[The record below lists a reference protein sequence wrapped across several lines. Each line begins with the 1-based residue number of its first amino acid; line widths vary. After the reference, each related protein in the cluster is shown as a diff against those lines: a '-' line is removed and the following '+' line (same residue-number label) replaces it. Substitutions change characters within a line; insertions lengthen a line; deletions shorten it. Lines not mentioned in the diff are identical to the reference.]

1 MFVSCS
7 SLLPRFLQIGW
18 GVMKPLSIAMRACL
32 RAAQFLVSSGST
44 AAGMLWLMSVLTAG
58 PAMANERLMPS
69 EWRLDAAEYSGI
81 ACTESGG
88 GWAYNGGVYH
98 AARSDGAPGRP
109 EQYFASYLALVRG
122 SQCSMET
129 ACNSKID
136 WSVTQACEVEA
147 PSSSHGVARCK
158 LQGKYVQ
165 KCGWNA
171 PYEVTFEGMV
181 TAWKTCDQYYD
192 PQSRQCVCPE
202 GEVYVKTSGGGY
214 CTPVR
219 DRVIATPCKT
229 CYGNPIFPEQ
239 GLKVQTLTAG
249 WQPWTGL
256 KLTYSSMSKLPYGEG
271 QTPYL
276 RSDPPT
282 FGPMWTAS
290 IDKVVYTSVVGN
302 GTLVN
307 VARGSGDWTSFL
319 QSGAGLNPVGAQIND
334 QLTRTAQ
341 GFSYR
346 DADRQVI
353 EEYNARGMLIKMT
366 ALDGR
371 SLAVA
376 RTTLESPGEATP
388 DEGLPL
394 TLTDH
399 FGRRWSFEYTRMGAE
414 SRSRASAIVDPG
426 GRRVVIGYGANEQI
440 SRLEWP
446 DGTAQQMLY
455 ERSDLNWALTG
466 YLDESSVR
474 AGTYGYDGQGRAI
487 SSERALGL
495 DKYIASWDEAPRLS
509 TKYWTEPGS
518 GVDWVDH
525 VLQPPKGLKVQ
536 LPNGQMQELQS
547 AASFGTSMW
556 TTKTQAPGAGSPQAT
571 TSRVLDNR
579 MNVTRL
585 DDFNGN
591 RSCMSYDMAR
601 NLETARVEGLTLATD
616 CSAVMGALPAGARK
630 VSTQWHPD
638 WRVATKTAE
647 PRRITTLV
655 FNGQPDPFNGGAV
668 ASCAP
673 ASALLPD
680 GKPIVV
686 LCKSVEQATIDETGA
701 QGFDAT
707 AQSGVPARA
716 TSWTYNAMG
725 QVLAETD
732 PRGKVVVTNEYYTDT
747 TADHTKGDLKSSMN
761 SAGHLTQFPRYNAYG
776 KPLEV
781 IDANL
786 VSTTYGYDL
795 RQRLTSV
802 STGGSTTSYE
812 YWPTGLLKKTTQ
824 PDGAIVTYE
833 YDDAHRLTAVADGQG
848 NRIEY
853 TLDASGNRTAE
864 QAKDPQGT
872 LKRTMSR
879 VFDALGRAQQTTG
892 RE

>member
-1 MFVSCS
+1 
-7 SLLPRFLQIGW
+7 
-18 GVMKPLSIAMRACL
+18 
-32 RAAQFLVSSGST
+32 
-44 AAGMLWLMSVLTAG
+44 MLWLVALLIGG

-69 EWRLDAAEYSGI
+69 EWRLDAAEYGP
-81 ACTESGG
+81 ACNASGG
-88 GWAYNGGVYH
+88 GWTYNGGAYH
-98 AARSDGAPGRP
+98 VARSDGAPGRP
-109 EQYFASYLALVRG
+109 EQYFASYLALIQG
-122 SQCSMET
+122 SQCSAET
-129 ACNSKID
+129 ACMSKID
-136 WSVTQACEVEA
+136 WSVTQACVVEA
-147 PSSSHGVARCK
+147 TSSSNGVARCK
-158 LQGKYVQ
+158 LQGKYTQ

-171 PYEVTFEGMV
+171 PYEVTVEGGV
-181 TAWKTCDQYYD
+181 WASKVCDQYFD

-202 GEVYVKTSGGGY
+202 GQVYVKTSDGGY

-239 GLKVQTLTAG
+239 GLKVQTLAAG

-256 KLTYSSMSKLPYGEG
+256 KLTFSSMSKLPYGEG
-271 QTPYL
+271 QTSYL

-290 IDKVVYTSVVGN
+290 IDKVVYTSVSG
-302 GTLVN
+302 GITLVN
-307 VARGSGDWTSFL
+307 VARGSGDWSTFL
-319 QSGAGLNPVGAQIND
+319 QSGTGFNPVGAQIND
-334 QLTRTAQ
+334 QLTKTAQ

-346 DADRQVI
+346 DADHQVI
-353 EEYNARGMLIKMT
+353 EEYNARGMLIKVT

-371 SLAVA
+371 SLTLA
-376 RTTLESPGEATP
+376 RTTLDTPTEASP

-394 TLTDH
+394 SLTDH
-399 FGRRWSFEYTRMGAE
+399 FGRRWTFEYTRMGAE

-440 SRLEWP
+440 SRVEWP
-446 DGTAQQMLY
+446 DGSAQQMLY
-455 ERSDLNWALTG
+455 ERSDPNWALTG

-509 TKYWTEPGS
+509 TKQSYDPVS
-518 GVDWVDH
+518 GVTWIDH

-536 LPNGQMQELQS
+536 LPNGQLQELQS
-547 AASFGTSMW
+547 TTSFETSMW
-556 TTKTQAPGAGSPQAT
+556 TTKTQASGAGSAQAT
-571 TSRVLDNR
+571 TSRVLDDR

-591 RSCMSYDMAR
+591 RSCMSYDTAR
-601 NLETARVEGLTLATD
+601 NLETVRVEGLTPATD
-616 CSAVMGALPAGARK
+616 CSAVTGALPAGARK

-638 WRVATKTAE
+638 WRVATRTAE

-655 FNGQPDPFNGGAV
+655 YNGQPDPFNGNAV

-686 LCKSVEQATIDETGA
+686 LCKRVEQATTDESGA
-701 QGFDAT
+701 QGFNAT
-707 AQSGVPARA
+707 LQSGVPARA
-716 TSWTYNAMG
+716 TSWTYDATG
-725 QVLAETD
+725 QVLTETD

-747 TADHTKGDLKSSMN
+747 TTDHTKGDLKSSVN

-786 VSTTYGYDL
+786 VSTTYAYDA

-802 STGGSTTSYE
+802 STAGSTTSYE
-812 YWPTGLLKKTTQ
+812 HWPTGLLRKTTQ
-824 PDGAIVTYE
+824 PDGAVVTYE
-833 YDDAHRLTAVADGQG
+833 YDDAHRLIAVADGQG

-853 TLDASGNRTAE
+853 TLDQSGNRTAE

-872 LKRTMSR
+872 LKRTLAR
-879 VFDALGRAQQTTG
+879 VYDALGRAQQTTG

>member
-1 MFVSCS
+1 
-7 SLLPRFLQIGW
+7 
-18 GVMKPLSIAMRACL
+18 
-32 RAAQFLVSSGST
+32 
-44 AAGMLWLMSVLTAG
+44 MLWLMAVLTAG

-69 EWRLDAAEYSGI
+69 EWTMGAAEYSGI

-88 GWAYNGGVYH
+88 GWTYTGGVYH
-98 AARSDGAPGRP
+98 AARTDGAPGRP
-109 EQYFASYLALVRG
+109 EQYFASYLALIRG
-122 SQCSMET
+122 SQCSAET
-129 ACNSKID
+129 ACNSKIE
-136 WSVTQACEVEA
+136 WTVTQPCEVQA
-147 PSSSHGVARCK
+147 TSSSNGMARCAF
-158 LQGKYVQ
+158 QGKYTD

-171 PYEVTFEGMV
+171 PSEVTIEGFV
-181 TAWKTCDQYYD
+181 NATKVCDKYYD

-202 GEVYVKTSGGGY
+202 GEVYVKTSDGGY
-214 CTPVR
+214 CKAVR
-219 DRVIATPCKT
+219 DRVVATPCKT

-256 KLTYSSMSKLPYGEG
+256 KLTFSSMSKLPYGDGE
-271 QTPYL
+271 TPYL
-276 RSDPPT
+276 RSDPPA
-282 FGPMWTAS
+282 FGPMWTAN

-319 QSGAGLNPVGAQIND
+319 QSGTGFNPVGAQIND
-334 QLTRTAQ
+334 QLTKTAQ

-346 DADRQVI
+346 DAASQVI
-353 EEYNARGMLIKMT
+353 EEYNARGMLIKVT

-376 RTTLESPGEATP
+376 RTTLDAPGEATP

-394 TLTDH
+394 SLTDH
-399 FGRRWSFEYTRMGAE
+399 FGRRWTFEYTRMGAD

-440 SRLEWP
+440 SRVEWP

-509 TKYWTEPGS
+509 TKYWTDPAS
-518 GVDWVDH
+518 GVDWLDH
-525 VLQPPKGLKVQ
+525 LLQPPKGLKVQ
-536 LPNGQMQELQS
+536 LPNGQVQELQS
-547 AASFGTSMW
+547 TTSFGTSMW
-556 TTKTQAPGAGSPQAT
+556 TAKTQAPGAGSAQAT
-571 TSRVLDNR
+571 TSRVLDDH

-591 RSCMSYDMAR
+591 RSCMSYDAVR
-601 NLETARVEGLTLATD
+601 NLETVRVEGLTPATD
-616 CSAVMGALPAGARK
+616 CSAVTGTLPAGARK

-655 FNGQPDPFNGGAV
+655 YNGQPDPFNGGAI
-668 ASCAP
+668 ANCAP

-680 GKPIVV
+680 GKPIAV
-686 LCKSVEQATIDETGA
+686 LCKRVEQATTDETGA
-701 QGFDAT
+701 LDFNAT
-707 AQSGVPARA
+707 AQSGVAART
-716 TSWTYNAMG
+716 TSWTYNAVG
-725 QVLAETD
+725 QVLTEKN
-732 PRGKVVVTNEYYTDT
+732 PLGKVVVTNVYYADT
-747 TADHTKGDLKSSMN
+747 TADHTMGDLQSTSN
-761 SAGHLTQFPRYNAYG
+761 VLGHLTQFPRYNAYG
-776 KPLEV
+776 QPLEMV
-781 IDANL
+781 DSNGI
-786 VSTTYGYDL
+786 STAYAYDT
-795 RQRLTSV
+795 RQRLL
-802 STGGSTTSYE
+802 STTTQGAVTGYE

-824 PDGAIVTYE
+824 PDNSFANYE
-833 YDDAHRLTAVADGQG
+833 YDDAHRLVAVADSLG

-853 TLDASGNRTAE
+853 TLDASGNRTQE
-864 QAKDPQGT
+864 LAKDPQGT
-872 LKRTMSR
+872 LQRTMGR
-879 VFDALGRAQQTTG
+879 VYDALSRAQQTTG